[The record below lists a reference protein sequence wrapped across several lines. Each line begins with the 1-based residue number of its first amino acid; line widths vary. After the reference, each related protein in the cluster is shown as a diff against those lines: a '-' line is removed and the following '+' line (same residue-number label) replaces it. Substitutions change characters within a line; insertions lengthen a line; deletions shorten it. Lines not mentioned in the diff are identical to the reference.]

1 MDLGLRLSRR
11 VGGVN
16 DLVLVTGGTGKT
28 GRRVA
33 EQLSAAGVAVRI
45 ASRGG
50 PQPFDWLSPDTWASV
65 LEGVSAIYLVPPPG
79 AGDVS
84 ASMTAF
90 LQAAMA
96 RGARRFVLL
105 SGSPMPEGGP
115 GVGQTHQWLRANA
128 ADWAVMRPSW
138 FMQNFSE
145 GQHLATI
152 RDEGVIFSAAEDGRI
167 PFINADD
174 IAAAAVSALTGPA
187 PLNQDF
193 ILTGP
198 EPISYDTVA
207 RYISE
212 AAGRPIEHRRIS
224 AEDLAAWYR
233 ANGRPA
239 LLAQMLGAMDAMIAA
254 GAEDRI
260 TDRFQALTGRA
271 PTGFEAFA
279 KAEGRLWA

>member
-1 MDLGLRLSRR
+1 MS
-11 VGGVN
+11 

-33 EQLSAAGVAVRI
+33 DQLAAAGSDVRI

-50 PQPFDWLSPDTWASV
+50 PQAFDWLDPDTWAGA
-65 LEGVSAIYLVPPPG
+65 LDGVSAVYLVPPPG

-84 ASMTAF
+84 AAMIA
-90 LQAAMA
+90 LVQAAMA
-96 RGARRFVLL
+96 RGAWRFVLL

-115 GVGQTHQWLRANA
+115 GVGRTHRWLLQNA
-128 ADWAVMRPSW
+128 ADWAVLRPSW

-152 RDEGVIFSAAEDGRI
+152 RDEGVIYSATEDGRV

-174 IAAAAVSALTGPA
+174 IAACAVAALTA
-187 PLNQDF
+187 HEPLNRDF

-198 EPISYDTVA
+198 EAISYEVVA
-207 RYISE
+207 RHIGE
-212 AAGRPIEHRRIS
+212 AAGRPIAHRRVS

-233 ANGRPA
+233 TIGRPA
-239 LLAQMLGAMDAMIAA
+239 PLAQMLGMMDALIA
-254 GAEDRI
+254 GGVEDRL
-260 TDRFQALTGRA
+260 TGGVLDLTGRS
-271 PTGFEAFA
+271 PTDFEAFA
-279 KAEGRLWA
+279 QANGALWASAHAVS